1 MHTTEVGVSNV
12 PAFLVKLWKLVEDE
26 KCNDLISW
34 SSTGQSF
41 IIHNQTQFA
50 KELLPLY
57 FKHNNMASLIRQLNM
72 YGFRKVANID
82 QGLRSDR
89 EGIEFFHNFFIRGQE
104 CLLEFIKRKVPSS
117 RAGAVVPDDGRAR
130 SEVFKELLS
139 DVGSIQ
145 GRQEQM
151 DQLLSEMKKE
161 NEALWR
167 EVARLRQ
174 KHMKQQQIVEKLIQ
188 FLVTMV
194 QANRNITVKR
204 KIPLML
210 HDSPSTH
217 AKVPRLAKNAFIAD
231 YQVSSPAGSQV
242 SEGPVIRDV
251 TDLMEDLGET
261 SGPIVADVVTAG
273 QSPGAGE
280 VPAPVM
286 SFRPISPAASNDL
299 DVSPVVASPLNAT
312 EAIEP
317 LCLLDPLQDEEG
329 SYVLPCDIEEVV
341 VDSSEDSSKEL
352 AASSSKSLAV
362 PSLKAV
368 QVVTSTTDKQATS
381 ANSAFSS
388 SNSIGEEEPTM
399 LGQRQAPNGTS
410 DLLNSCVLLEEIPM
424 FVGEPPVA
432 ASPSGLADLATEESS
447 KHKEKAIAPRSPGM
461 QVALQDKA
469 AGSTKVFAEHV
480 ESIDTDLDWLQDQL
494 MSGGLN
500 LDTSTLMGVCPDWT
514 GLLSKA
520 SKLFSPE
527 DPLTSCLGELATENR
542 SISDTIGNEVVQY
555 TPSLLDLGIED
566 DSSFQPVNEL
576 LLSDDELPSNSS
588 MPANGESISRP
599 GSLVASEKST
609 SLCSASPSH
618 LQPDSTKAV
627 QTVPRLV
634 GKKGST
640 SSKKRRGNSK
650 K

>member
-130 SEVFKELLS
+130 NEVFKELLS

-145 GRQEQM
+145 GRQEHM

-280 VPAPVM
+280 VSAPVM
-286 SFRPISPAASNDL
+286 SFRPISPAASNDF

-317 LCLLDPLQDEEG
+317 LCLLEPLQDEEG

-399 LGQRQAPNGTS
+399 LSQKQAPNGTS

-432 ASPSGLADLATEESS
+432 ASPSGLADHATEESS

-500 LDTSTLMGVCPDWT
+500 LDTSTLMG
-514 GLLSKA
+514 
-520 SKLFSPE
+520 LFSPE

>member
-1 MHTTEVGVSNV
+1 MLTTEVGVSNV

-34 SSTGQSF
+34 SSTGRSF

-50 KELLPLY
+50 KQLLPLY

-130 SEVFKELLS
+130 NEVFKELLS

-145 GRQEQM
+145 GRQEHM
-151 DQLLSEMKKE
+151 DQLLSDMKKE

-174 KHMKQQQIVEKLIQ
+174 NHMKQQQIVEKLIQ

-210 HDSPSTH
+210 HDSPSTG

-251 TDLMEDLGET
+251 TDVMEDLGET
-261 SGPIVADVVTAG
+261 SGPIVGDLVTTG
-273 QSPGAGE
+273 QSPRA
-280 VPAPVM
+280 VDVSAPVM
-286 SFRPISPAASNDL
+286 PLRLISPAASNDL

-329 SYVLPCDIEEVV
+329 SYVLPCDIEEVI
-341 VDSSEDSSKEL
+341 VDSSDSPKEP
-352 AASSSKSLAV
+352 AAPSSKSLAV

-368 QVVTSTTDKQATS
+368 EVVTSSSTTDKDTS

-388 SNSIGEEEPTM
+388 SDLMDEEDPTM
-399 LGQRQAPNGTS
+399 LGHKQASNGTS
-410 DLLNSCVLLEEIPM
+410 DLLSSCVMLEDIPM
-424 FVGEPPVA
+424 FVGDVEPPVA
-432 ASPSGLADLATEESS
+432 ASPSGLADLAMEESS

-469 AGSTKVFAEHV
+469 AGSAKVLAEHV
-480 ESIDTDLDWLQDQL
+480 ESVDTDLDWLQDQL

-576 LLSDDELPSNSS
+576 LLSDDELPSSSS

-599 GSLVASEKST
+599 ATLVASEKSP
-609 SLCSASPSH
+609 SLRSASPS
-618 LQPDSTKAV
+618 QPDSTKVV
-627 QTVPRLV
+627 QTMPRLV